1 MSEPTSL
8 PRKADIPAQRLS
20 RPERKLSPKVTSLLP
35 QAERGKSGDGSGG
48 SIPSPATAVTRDAII
63 SPTNTS
69 LLHDL
74 PSPSGLF
81 STDGTG
87 DDLAISPTRVGG
99 TAAAENGFKSKTL
112 GVHIEQLE
120 NDHHEDGDDDTPRRR
135 GFRYKFNKSRSSN
148 FYEMSTWNKFT
159 TFFTT
164 SVYAT
169 KVFLYQTIMFIWN
182 LPDHIVR
189 WWIIPRPPKRK
200 RLPTPA
206 TQTPKPKKDGLVR
219 IFSEAPLQLGGAAIT
234 LALNGAFAY
243 WVWVTVDVWIH
254 PHQWRLRPRVTATL
268 NTWTSFNSVEIWA
281 GIMLGIW
288 NMLGTTLVA
297 ILIVVFIGGIRKIY
311 CKIFKIPPKSDEQ
324 NPKNSKLVK
333 NLGATAISLGFII
346 LVVWPVLAC
355 TVTPPRMRVSAYKST
370 CSSGWDYRAILD
382 GRVDAANLTK
392 GSVNIWD
399 LETNQVVA
407 AFQTED
413 YVNTTW
419 FRTEEHVLL
428 GRLGE
433 PPTDKEYVSLIQYNF
448 PYLWTSWEQAG
459 WVSLP
464 GIQRETGGNYTATLV
479 NPIANSTRSIT
490 GVFPYLDDDFK
501 GLRLDSVGLIP
512 DIPRSWRTVATSV
525 DNCGWG
531 PDARLLENTDVT
543 ARYMAGDGH
552 VVLQTDMTKF
562 GRCSELTVC
571 ANRRK
576 QVIDGL
582 GYAEG
587 EAGVKLLDELLI
599 VPLGLLLVEQI
610 RFGSCCGDGF
620 SPYTD
625 TN

>member
-1 MSEPTSL
+1 MSEPTDL

-20 RPERKLSPKVTSLLP
+20 RPNPGRKLSPTLLQ
-35 QAERGKSGDGSGG
+35 QAERGRSDDGSGSG
-48 SIPSPATAVTRDAII
+48 NISPPATAVTRDAII

-81 STDGTG
+81 TTDGTG
-87 DDLAISPTRVGG
+87 DDLSISPRPVAG
-99 TAAAENGFKSKTL
+99 TATA
-112 GVHIEQLE
+112 
-120 NDHHEDGDDDTPRRR
+120 EDGHKSNASGVRVEPLESDNDGDNGTSQRR
-135 GFRYKFNKSRSSN
+135 GFRSKFNQSRSNN
-148 FYEMSTWNKFT
+148 FYGMSTWNRFA
-159 TFFTT
+159 TFLTT

-206 TQTPKPKKDGLVR
+206 TGTGTSRPRRNYLDRMCGTT
-219 IFSEAPLQLGGAAIT
+219 SLQFFGAAVT

-254 PHQWRLRPRVTATL
+254 PHEWRLRPRITATL
-268 NTWTSFNSVEIWA
+268 SLWTSFNSVEIWV

-288 NMLGTTLVA
+288 NTLGSTLIAASITTMIKAVGSLY
-297 ILIVVFIGGIRKIY
+297 RKIFNITDPQ
-311 CKIFKIPPKSDEQ
+311 KPKS
-324 NPKNSKLVK
+324 KFLA
-333 NLGATAISLGFII
+333 NLGVTALSLGF
-346 LVVWPVLAC
+346 LVLLVWPILAC
-355 TVTPPRMRVSAYKST
+355 TVAPPRRRVSAYRST
-370 CSSGWDYRAILD
+370 CSSGWDYKVILD

-392 GSVNIWD
+392 GSINIWD

-407 AFQTED
+407 AYQTED

-428 GRLGE
+428 GRLGD

-448 PYLWTSWEQAG
+448 PYLWTIWEQAG

-464 GIQRETGGNYTATLV
+464 GIQRETRGNYTITLV
-479 NPIANSTRSIT
+479 NPVANSTRSIN
-490 GVFPYLDDDFK
+490 GVFPYLDDDFT
-501 GLRLDSVGLIP
+501 GLRLDSAALIP
-512 DIPRSWRTVATSV
+512 DIPRSWRSV
-525 DNCGWG
+525 TPSSDNCGWG
-531 PDARLLENTDVT
+531 PDAKLLENTDVT

-576 QVIDGL
+576 QVVNGL
-582 GYAEG
+582 DYAEG
-587 EAGVKLLDELLI
+587 EDGVKLLDELL
-599 VPLGLLLVEQI
+599 VLPLGLLLVEQI

-625 TN
+625 TNN